1 MLKLYTYFRSS
12 AAFRVR
18 IALNLKGLPFES
30 IPVHLLRDG
39 GAQHTPAYAA
49 LNPTQ
54 LVPTLVDDELI
65 LGQSLAI
72 IEYLE
77 ETCPAPAL
85 LPLDAAG
92 RARVRALA
100 QTIACEI
107 HPLNNLRVLQY
118 LEHEFQID
126 AAAKAKWHRHWVTLG
141 FTALEALLESNP
153 DTGAF
158 CHGDTPTL
166 ADCCLIPQIANA
178 RRFDTPL
185 DAFPQIRRIEAACLA
200 LSAFER
206 ALPQAQADA
215 A

>member
-1 MLKLYTYFRSS
+1 
-12 AAFRVR
+12 
-18 IALNLKGLPFES
+18 LPFES

-39 GAQHTPAYAA
+39 GAQHRPAYAA

-107 HPLNNLRVLQY
+107 HPLNNLG
-118 LEHEFQID
+118 I
-126 AAAKAKWHRHWVTLG
+126 
-141 FTALEALLESNP
+141 
-153 DTGAF
+153 
-158 CHGDTPTL
+158 
-166 ADCCLIPQIANA
+166 
-178 RRFDTPL
+178 
-185 DAFPQIRRIEAACLA
+185 
-200 LSAFER
+200 
-206 ALPQAQADA
+206 
-215 A
+215 